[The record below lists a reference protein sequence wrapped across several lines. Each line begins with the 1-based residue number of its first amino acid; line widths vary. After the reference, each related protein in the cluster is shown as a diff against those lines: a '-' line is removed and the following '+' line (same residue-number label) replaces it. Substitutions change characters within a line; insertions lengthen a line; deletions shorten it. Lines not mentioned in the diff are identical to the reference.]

1 MPGNFETRL
10 PQWGFSTKR
19 LRERLRENGRV
30 LSTQNGTQNTD
41 GAPCRQTTMRM
52 VKLEAWRASRHRDD
66 ADDADDT
73 SSRGRSPPQRRS
85 TSWLD
90 DVSEDEDDIIMTSAL
105 LPLVR
110 PAAVRPAASPALP
123 HALEQATQTQRTV
136 SLGMMPAEHLGAAA
150 VTRGLNYLEMT
161 EEIPPLCL
169 SCSALAPACLDSST
183 VHRHGGEAVAPHR
196 DVGCSPRQSVLCD
209 RQTQTR
215 WRAEVQREEGRD
227 KRDKSIGEMRD
238 RETSL
243 QIDLQ
248 KQKDLVETL
257 RRSEQRACRVRDE
270 ALHKYKDAAEQLQQA
285 HKHLQETRS
294 HNTSFAAPSDPSL
307 FEDLSTNNATQ
318 SAAKDA
324 VPGQSQHLVRAQGK
338 SWRVLEA
345 ERGRRQAEEREVKHT
360 KELDEERQRCRLL
373 TSTLQVVFY
382 M

>member
-1 MPGNFETRL
+1 MPGNLETRL

-30 LSTQNGTQNTD
+30 LSTQNGTQNID
-41 GAPCRQTTMRM
+41 GAPCRQTTLRM
-52 VKLEAWRASRHRDD
+52 VKLEAWRTSRPRDD

-73 SSRGRSPPQRRS
+73 SSRGHSPPQRRS
-85 TSWLD
+85 TNWLD

-123 HALEQATQTQRTV
+123 HALEQATQTQRMV

-150 VTRGLNYLEMT
+150 VTRGLNHLEVT
-161 EEIPPLCL
+161 AEIPPLCL

-183 VHRHGGEAVAPHR
+183 VHGHGGATVAPRR

-257 RRSEQRACRVRDE
+257 RRSEQRACRARDD
-270 ALHKYKDAAEQLQQA
+270 ALHKYKHAAEQLQQA
-285 HKHLQETRS
+285 HTHLQETRC
-294 HNTSFAAPSDPSL
+294 HNTSFPAPTDPSL
-307 FEDLSTNNATQ
+307 FEDVSRNNATQ
-318 SAAKDA
+318 SAAEDA
-324 VPGQSQHLVRAQGK
+324 VPGQSQNLVRARGK

-360 KELDEERQRCRLL
+360 KELDEERQRCQVL

-382 M
+382 T